1 MSRTYEA
8 LLQAEA
14 KHKSKYSKNH
24 DYLDIEQKLLQ
35 LNLSK
40 EHLVNQNLSELVQSL
55 NAINTCIA
63 EPSTALDINSDDSF
77 LSRQDI
83 LPVFLKR
90 KRLILELIDTA
101 VTDNSIKR
109 IRSVLNH
116 IQNKNIRNRIEKPL
130 SLLNRKNEILKKEYQ
145 SIAVFETECAMA
157 AAESEKT
164 FDAPSV
170 SHTQS
175 SKHEE
180 KARTEPKS
188 FWGHG
193 LLSIL
198 ITGSLLAIWGVAIT
212 FTYFLKIPSPIIQ
225 VYAFFVT
232 LGFLFGILFRR
243 LQRI

>member
-14 KHKSKYSKNH
+14 KHRSRHLENH

-90 KRLILELIDTA
+90 KRLVLELIDTA
-101 VTDNSIKR
+101 VTDKSIKS
-109 IRSVLNH
+109 IHSVLSH

-130 SLLNRKNEILKKEYQ
+130 SMLNRKNEILKKEYQ
-145 SIAVFETECAMA
+145 SLAVVETECAIA

-164 FDAPSV
+164 VDAPSV

-175 SKHEE
+175 SNHE
-180 KARTEPKS
+180 KKTRTEPKS
-188 FWGHG
+188 LLGHG
-193 LLSIL
+193 SLSIL
-198 ITGSLLAIWGVAIT
+198 IIGSLLAIWGVAIT
-212 FTYFLKIPSPIIQ
+212 FTYFLKIPSSIIQ
-225 VYAFFVT
+225 EYAFFVT

-243 LQRI
+243 PQT